1 MIGKFRL
8 ARVSILFVLATL
20 AACGGSGGASSP
32 TSDSPAPPPA
42 STTATPT
49 ATAVGTPTG
58 SATSATI
65 GAAGGSVSTPDG
77 KIALTIPAG
86 ALASDTVIGI
96 QPVTN
101 NAHGGLGAGYR
112 LTPDGQTFAQPVVL
126 TFSYT
131 DQQLTGSAPEI
142 LGAAFQTPTGFWQWL
157 GTPTIDSVAK
167 TISISSTHFTDFS
180 LVQGYRLQPL
190 SKTLKVNES
199 LALQVAFCYPQPGSD
214 LTPLGLACDTA
225 DSQVEVAAPFDISE
239 WSVNGIAGGNATAG
253 TVSGNGPSATYKAPA
268 TKPTPNTVAVSARV
282 NLGAR
287 GKTLVVSNITITDQ
301 AVSYTGTVQFTTG
314 APQVAA
320 SGTANVTWTQFEDLG
335 DTRRY
340 APSGTLTADIT
351 LAGCD
356 TLHATVPIQTSG
368 PGIPG
373 PTMVVYTA
381 SNAAFPNSHAFSLA
395 ADPNTILTFKCGNTS
410 IQSPAPIVFGVDVCP
425 SGFAPAPFTN
435 EALLAGTYS
444 CPATGMVNL
453 SWSFTKQ

>member
-1 MIGKFRL
+1 ML
-8 ARVSILFVLATL
+8 LVLGAL

-32 TSDSPAPPPA
+32 NSDSPAPPPA
-42 STTATPT
+42 STTATPA

-58 SATSATI
+58 SVTNATI

-131 DQQLTGSAPEI
+131 DQQLAGSAPEI
-142 LGAAFQTPTGFWQWL
+142 LGAAFQTAAGFWQWL

-167 TISISSTHFTDFS
+167 TMRISSTHFTDFS

-190 SKTLKVNES
+190 SKTLKVNKS

-239 WSVNGIAGGNATAG
+239 WSVNGVLGGSGATG
-253 TVSGNGPSATYKAPA
+253 TVSGNGPSATYRAPA
-268 TKPTPNTVAVSARV
+268 SKPSPNTVAVSARV

-287 GKTLVVSNITITDQ
+287 GKTLVVSNVTITEGDSWTGTASYKDEYNTASAEITWTLASRVNNIAMYTNTGTGTIAYH
-301 AVSYTGTVQFTTG
+301 AVSSDSTCSFPATSGSLNSSGILFVDYNSTPPTYHGAAIAGSWPVTTTCTYANAPTETVTIPAGLPVFGGSKGPEGVEAAGTVL
-314 APQVAA
+314 V
-320 SGTANVTWTQFEDLG
+320 
-335 DTRRY
+335 
-340 APSGTLTADIT
+340 
-351 LAGCD
+351 
-356 TLHATVPIQTSG
+356 
-368 PGIPG
+368 
-373 PTMVVYTA
+373 
-381 SNAAFPNSHAFSLA
+381 
-395 ADPNTILTFKCGNTS
+395 
-410 IQSPAPIVFGVDVCP
+410 SPAAPPLPDDMTIEGSDTDGV
-425 SGFAPAPFTN
+425 GGTFRWKFTR
-435 EALLAGTYS
+435 T
-444 CPATGMVNL
+444 P
-453 SWSFTKQ
+453 